1 MKKTL
6 MMAAVAC
13 AALVASCTTKNGSI
27 TMGDKSQ
34 LDSLSYAF
42 GTELGFNLTRMMYDI
57 PFDYDEMMKGVK
69 EGAMERSRMTP
80 EEARELVGDYFRTE
94 RTPRSEKIE
103 KEYALTP
110 DSLRGEIDRS
120 SMFKDEQER
129 RDISYGFGVD
139 MGDNM
144 LKSGYPIQLYWFD
157 TAIRD
162 VVAEKAQMT
171 QIDARRYL
179 LHYMQV
185 VIPEQNKKECEEWLR
200 SIEKQPGVQ
209 KTESGL
215 LYRIEEPGD
224 ENVKAGDSRD
234 VVEVHYTGW
243 NHKGQ
248 VFDSS
253 RFESKP
259 EEVQEMMKQMD
270 PEGYAKD
277 EPVKFPLNRVIAGW
291 GEGLKLVGKGGKITL
306 WIPSDL
312 AYGPRG
318 MMGNMYIRGNEALKF
333 EVELIGVEPFV
344 EEQAEEVAVEE

>member
-6 MMAAVAC
+6 VLAAIAC

-27 TMGDKSQ
+27 TMGDKSK

-42 GTELGFNLTRMMYDI
+42 GTELGFNLTRMMGDI
-57 PFDYDEMMKGVK
+57 PFDYDEMMKGMK
-69 EGAMERSRMTP
+69 DGAMEKARMTP
-80 EEARELVGDYFRTE
+80 EEARELVAEYLRTE
-94 RTPRSEKIE
+94 RMQRAEEIAK
-103 KEYALTP
+103 KEALTP
-110 DSLRGEIDRS
+110 DSLRGETDRS
-120 SMFKDEQER
+120 SMFKDAQER

-139 MGDNM
+139 LGENM
-144 LKSGYPIQLYWFD
+144 LKSDYPIQLHWFE
-157 TAIRD
+157 TAMRD
-162 VVAEKAQMT
+162 VIAEKAQMD
-171 QIDARRYL
+171 QREARKYL

-185 VIPEQNKKECEEWLR
+185 VIPEQNRKECEEWLQ

-215 LYRIEEPGD
+215 LYRIDEPGD
-224 ENVKAGDSRD
+224 ESVKARDSRD

-248 VFDSS
+248 AFDSS
-253 RFESKP
+253 RFEFKP

-270 PEGYAKD
+270 PKGYAKD

-344 EEQAEEVAVEE
+344 EEQTEVVAVEE

>member
-6 MMAAVAC
+6 VLAAVAC

-27 TMGDKSQ
+27 SMGDKSQ

-42 GTELGFNLTRMMYDI
+42 GTELGFTLTRVLGDI
-57 PFDYDEMMKGVK
+57 PFDIDQMMKGMK
-69 EGAMERSRMTP
+69 DGAMEKSRMTP
-80 EEARELVGDYFRTE
+80 EEARELVGNYFRND
-94 RTPRSEKIE
+94 RQPRAEEIAK
-103 KEYALTP
+103 KQALLP
-110 DSLRGEIDRS
+110 DSLRAEAGETDRS

-139 MGDNM
+139 LGDNM
-144 LKSGYPIQLYWFD
+144 LKSDYPIQLYWFD
-157 TAIRD
+157 TAVRD
-162 VVAEKAQMT
+162 VLAETGRMD

-185 VIPEQNKKECEEWLR
+185 IIPEQNRKECEEWLQ

-215 LYRIEEPGD
+215 LYRIDEPGD
-224 ENVKAGDSRD
+224 ESVKAGDQRD

-248 VFDSS
+248 AFDSS
-253 RFESKP
+253 RFEFKP
-259 EEVQEMMKQMD
+259 AEVQEMMKQMD

-277 EPVKFPLNRVIAGW
+277 EPVKFALNRVISGW
-291 GEGLKLVGKGGKITL
+291 REGLMLVGKGGKITL

-318 MMGNMYIRGNEALKF
+318 LMGNTYIRGNEALKF
-333 EVELIGVEPFV
+333 EVELLDVEPYV
-344 EEQAEEVAVEE
+344 EEQVEE